1 MKLIAIFTAVIAVQT
16 DEKCPEANRNVC
28 VCASVSIRFFCFNL
42 YYISTFS
49 RIYYFFRNIHTLRYK
64 FTMAREFASLYWR
77 NGGFN
82 AAQTGLQG
90 NNEHLCTVSP
100 NNGESTVCQESVI
113 TYTSLYKLCKIFW
126 AAGTTRY
133 IWVTGRKNFC
143 SVFKLDIPFV
153 IMSLTEMIFSN
164 MNDCRFLFLT
174 G

>member
-28 VCASVSIRFFCFNL
+28 ALLFQSGSFVL
-42 YYISTFS
+42 TYTTFRLS
-49 RIYYFFRNIHTLRYK
+49 HEYTFFRNIHTLRYK

-100 NNGESTVCQESVI
+100 NNGESTVRQESVI

-133 IWVTGRKNFC
+133 VWVTGRKNFC